1 MKLIKKL
8 SHYIE
13 SEIEDAH
20 CYAKKALEYKDER
33 PELAKLFYN
42 LSLEEMDHMSR
53 LHDAVV
59 DIIDEYR
66 KEHGEPPEAMQAVY
80 DYLHEKQIED
90 AAEVKTLQGM
100 YK

>member
-1 MKLIKKL
+1 MKMIEKL

-13 SEIEDAH
+13 EEIHDAKK
-20 CYAKKALEYKDER
+20 YAKCALNYKDEH
-33 PELAKLFYN
+33 PELAKLFYS
-42 LSLEEMDHMSR
+42 LSLEETEHMNR

-59 DIIDEYR
+59 NIIDEYR
-66 KEHGEPPEAMQAVY
+66 RENGEPPASMLAVY

-100 YK
+100 YR